1 MKASGFAQKAIDRMG
16 AAANGLVVFTQ
27 SGGLMKRNRIT
38 PCVLADVAATR
49 RRDGNKRASY
59 PDRPVRLIVPY
70 AAGGAND
77 TIARLIQP
85 HLEKALGQPVIV
97 DNRPAASGIVGTD
110 AVAKA
115 TPDGHQLV
123 LAFTTFTVNQAVN
136 PKLPYDT
143 EKDLAPVIM
152 IGKSPLLFIVNAKVP
167 ANNLVEFTTLAKAN
181 PGKFNYATPGRDQ
194 PGAPPGGVVERI
206 AGVQM
211 QHLPYRGGAPAVL
224 GTVTG
229 DAQLTVMSP
238 MASMPQIEAGTLR
251 PIAIGSLQRDPSF
264 PNLPTVAE
272 QGFPGFEAVAWCGLF
287 TTAGTPKEIVAKLN
301 AEINRIIRDP
311 QVASKLEE
319 QNLTPTG
326 GSPEAFGTFVSAEI
340 RRWREAAKAAKII
353 E

>member
-1 MKASGFAQKAIDRMG
+1 
-16 AAANGLVVFTQ
+16 
-27 SGGLMKRNRIT
+27 MKRNPIT
-38 PCVLADVAATR
+38 LCVLTVVAALCGATV
-49 RRDGNKRASY
+49 ASAQTY
-59 PDRPVRLIVPY
+59 PDRPIRLIVPF

-77 TIARLIQP
+77 TIARLLQP

-97 DNRPAASGIVGTD
+97 DNRPAASGMVGTD

-115 TPDGHQLV
+115 AQDGYTL
-123 LAFTTFTVNQAVN
+123 LMTFATHTVNAAVN
-136 PKLPYDT
+136 SKLPYDA

-152 IGKSPLLFIVNAKVP
+152 VGKSPLLFIVNAKVP
-167 ANNLVEFTTLAKAN
+167 AKNLTEFIALAKAN
-181 PGKFNYATPGRDQ
+181 PDKFNYATPGATSQ
-194 PGAPPGGVVERI
+194 AHLLVAWWSAL

-211 QHLPYRGGAPAVL
+211 QHIPYRGGAPAVL

-251 PIAIGSLQRDPSF
+251 PIAIGSLQRDRNF

-272 QGFPGFEAVAWCGLF
+272 QGFPGFEAVAWSGLF
-287 TTAGTPKEIVAKLN
+287 TTAGTPKEVIARLN

-326 GSPEAFGTFVSAEI
+326 GTPEEFGAFVSAEI

>member
-1 MKASGFAQKAIDRMG
+1 MH
-16 AAANGLVVFTQ
+16 NE
-27 SGGLMKRNRIT
+27 GLMKCRRMAL
-38 PCVLADVAATR
+38 CALAAFAALAGAT
-49 RRDGNKRASY
+49 AAAAQSY

-77 TIARLIQP
+77 IIARLIQP

-115 TPDGHQLV
+115 APDGHHLV

-136 PKLPYDT
+136 PKLPYDI

-152 IGKSPLLFIVNAKVP
+152 VGKSPLMFIVNAKVP
-167 ANNLVEFTTLAKAN
+167 ANNLAEFIALAKAAR
-181 PGKFNYATPGRDQ
+181 GKFNYATPGASSQ
-194 PGAPPGGVVERI
+194 AHLLVAWWSAL
-206 AGVQM
+206 AGVEM

-238 MASMPQIEAGTLR
+238 MASLPQIEAGTLR
-251 PIAIGSLQRDPSF
+251 PIAIGSLERAPSF

-287 TTAGTPKEIVAKLN
+287 TTAGTPKEVVARLN

-319 QNLTPTG
+319 LTLAPTG
-326 GSPEAFGTFVSAEI
+326 GSPEAFGAFVSAEI

>member
-1 MKASGFAQKAIDRMG
+1 MLNEGTKRQQMLRCALATLATLSSVAV
-16 AAANGLVVFTQ
+16 AAAQG
-27 SGGLMKRNRIT
+27 
-38 PCVLADVAATR
+38 
-49 RRDGNKRASY
+49 Y
-59 PDRPVRLIVPY
+59 PDRPVRLIVPF

-115 TPDGHQLV
+115 APDGHHLV
-123 LAFTTFTVNQAVN
+123 LAFTTSTVNQAVN

-143 EKDLAPVIM
+143 EKDLAPIIM

-167 ANNLVEFTTLAKAN
+167 AGSLAEFIALAKAS
-181 PGKFNYATPGRDQ
+181 PGKLNYATPGATSQ
-194 PGAPPGGVVERI
+194 AHLLVAWWSGL
-206 AGVQM
+206 AGIQM
-211 QHLPYRGGAPAVL
+211 QHIPYRGGAPAVL

-238 MASMPQIEAGTLR
+238 MASMPQIQAGALR
-251 PIAIGSLQRDPSF
+251 PIAIGSLQRDPHF
-264 PNLPTVAE
+264 PDLPTVAE

-287 TTAGTPKEIVAKLN
+287 TTVGTPKDVVARLN

-311 QVASKLEE
+311 QVAARLEE
-319 QNLTPTG
+319 QNLTPAG

-340 RRWREAAKAAKII
+340 RRWREAARAAKII